1 MHRMCLQWQERPK
14 DPHLMSPRI
23 QMQLHEALSTMMRSI
38 HEREKQ
44 WRMRAPAQ
52 ERAQAQSW
60 MLALLVLS

>member
-1 MHRMCLQWQERPK
+1 M
-14 DPHLMSPRI
+14 DPHLVSPRI